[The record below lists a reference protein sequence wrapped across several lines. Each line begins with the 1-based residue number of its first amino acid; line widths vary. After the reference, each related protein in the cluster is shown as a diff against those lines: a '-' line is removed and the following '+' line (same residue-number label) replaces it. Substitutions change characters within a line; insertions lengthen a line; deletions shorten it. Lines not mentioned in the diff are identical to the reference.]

1 MSAVTIIASIIA
13 WPQTLFFSFS
23 APIFHPIPGDFCL
36 WNWPPDQDKIMKN
49 ASELVARHPDSS
61 HQQRGDSCPIPPMGT
76 RKEEAAA
83 DSWSPVY
90 CIC

>member
-13 WPQTLFFSFS
+13 WPQTLFVSFS

-49 ASELVARHPDSS
+49 ASELVQGTLIPATSRGGIPAQSHPWGPG
-61 HQQRGDSCPIPPMGT
+61 R
-76 RKEEAAA
+76 RK
-83 DSWSPVY
+83 
-90 CIC
+90 